1 MTSAPV
7 PYPTQPVTIAAQQQD
22 VGAAFLGHA
31 AALLTQVAA
40 NQAEVITAAAAALA
54 DTIVAGGV
62 LHVFGTGHSHIV
74 AEELFYR
81 AGGLVAVRP
90 VLLAAL
96 MLHVDAELSTQLERL
111 PGLGATL
118 LARVGVVERDTVLV
132 VSNSGG
138 NATVREFAEGAR
150 ATGATVIAITSL
162 AHATSAAARHS
173 TGLRL
178 HQIADIVL
186 DNGGVPGD
194 AAFAVAGF
202 DVPIGP
208 TSTVVATA
216 LANAIVVSAIQQAV
230 QRGGHPEVYR
240 SANTTVGADH
250 NTGLAEPGTAATV
263 PVRPPPG
270 PAS

>member
-1 MTSAPV
+1 MTPDLPTYLSPPV
-7 PYPTQPVTIAAQQQD
+7 LVAAEQDD
-22 VGAAFLGHA
+22 VGAVFLRHA
-31 AALLTQVAA
+31 AALLTHLAA
-40 NQAEVITAAAAALA
+40 DQRDVITAAAAALA

-90 VLLAAL
+90 VLMDSL
-96 MLHVDAELSTQLERL
+96 MLHVDAELSTHLERL
-111 PGLGATL
+111 PGLGSAV
-118 LARVGVVERDTVLV
+118 LARAGVVTHDTVLV

-138 NATVREFAEGAR
+138 NATVREFAEGAQ

-162 AHATSAAARHS
+162 AHATSGTARHS
-173 TGLRL
+173 TGPRL

-194 AAFAVAGF
+194 AAFVIAGF

-216 LANAIVVSAIQQAV
+216 LANAIVVSAIQQSV
-230 QRGGHPEVYR
+230 QRGVHPEVYR
-240 SANTTVGADH
+240 SANTTIGEDH
-250 NTGLAEPGTAATV
+250 NTGLAEPGTAATL
-263 PVRPPPG
+263 PVRPPPAA
-270 PAS
+270 AS